1 MTKGKLLLIA
11 VILVISVPIVI
22 VGCSSS
28 QNNTT
33 ETDEAKTQNAE
44 EPLPGNSDT
53 PGDNADLA
61 DSEVDIVNFAF
72 SPKEFIIP
80 SGTTVIW
87 RNSDSVPHTVT
98 SDDGF
103 FDSGTIL
110 GGGTFSFTF
119 DKVGRYSYF
128 CTLHPYMK
136 ATIIVE

>member
-1 MTKGKLLLIA
+1 MRKHKLLFVG
-11 VILVISVPIVI
+11 VILIIAIPLGYI
-22 VGCSSS
+22 GCSSS
-28 QNNTT
+28 QNNTAGT
-33 ETDEAKTQNAE
+33 EEVKTQE
-44 EPLPGNSDT
+44 IEQTLPDNTNTPSDST
-53 PGDNADLA
+53 DLP
-61 DSEVDIVNFAF
+61 DSEVDIANFAF
-72 SPKEFIIP
+72 SPNKITIP

-110 GGGTFSFTF
+110 GGGTFSFAF
-119 DKVGRYSYF
+119 DKVGTYPYF

>member
-1 MTKGKLLLIA
+1 MRKHKLLLVG
-11 VILVISVPIVI
+11 VILIMAVLLGFS
-22 VGCSSS
+22 GCSSS
-28 QNNTT
+28 QNNTAGT
-33 ETDEAKTQNAE
+33 EEGKTQE
-44 EPLPGNSDT
+44 IEQTLPDNTNT
-53 PGDNADLA
+53 PGDNTDLPDFEADIA
-61 DSEVDIVNFAF
+61 NFTF
-72 SPKEFIIP
+72 SPNEITIP

-87 RNSDSVPHTVT
+87 HNSDSVPHTVT

-119 DKVGRYSYF
+119 DKVGTYPYF